1 MALNR
6 SAEPSTTISLRISES
21 NLARI
26 DAARTI
32 TNQNRTDFV
41 LSDAIQRADDLL
53 LDQTRITL
61 DAEVFQHVLDILD
74 GDEPP
79 TPGLHE
85 LMRKPALWD

>member
-21 NLARI
+21 HLARI

-32 TNQNRTDFV
+32 TNQTRTDFV
-41 LSDAIQRADDLL
+41 LSDALRRADDLL

-61 DAEVFQHVLDILD
+61 DAEAFQHALDILD
-74 GDEPP
+74 SNEPP
-79 TPGLHE
+79 TSELIE
-85 LMRKPALWD
+85 LMRKPALWE

>member
-1 MALNR
+1 MAINR
-6 SAEPSTTISLRISES
+6 SAESSTTISLRISES

-41 LSDAIQRADDLL
+41 LSDAIQRADELL

-61 DAEVFQHVLDILD
+61 DAEAFQRVLDILD
-74 GDEPP
+74 IEEPP
-79 TPGLHE
+79 TPAMDE
-85 LMRKPALWD
+85 LMRKPPRWD